1 MKLAVLA
8 VGHRQPGWV
17 NDGCAEYLKRM
28 PRELPASVSEIKPEP
43 RGSKTREQLLEQLLE
58 EDRANVE
65 TLMLYPEETRL
76 HILEATKHPEAL
88 IRMQNLQTRSQ
99 TAFRALVETYP
110 ERVQQQVWD
119 LTRYPSP

>member
-1 MKLAVLA
+1 MGNK
-8 VGHRQPGWV
+8 
-17 NDGCAEYLKRM
+17 N
-28 PRELPASVSEIKPEP
+28 
-43 RGSKTREQLLEQLLE
+43 
-58 EDRANVE
+58 RANVE

-119 LTRYPSP
+119 LTRDPSLIERLVVKHVARAAPSTAFWRNIPPKRANRLLL